1 MDYINNFGKEN
12 WQLILLRTKSKFL
25 NYDIKIKS
33 MFKFLK
39 NFMNNKK
46 STFTNDLDSVHRILK
61 TDFKKNPDPQ
71 EDEIIFGC
79 GCFWGAEKCFWKLPG
94 VVTTSVGYAG
104 GDKSNPTYYEVCSG
118 LTGHAEVVR
127 VIWNKSEID
136 ISDLLKMFWECHDPT
151 QKNRQGNDIGTQYR
165 SAIYYKNEKNKKIIL
180 ASKEQY
186 QKELNKKN
194 LGLIETEIKIID
206 NYFFAEKNHQQ
217 YLASAGSRQYCSA
230 SPTKVKLGNFIGSNY
245 KLEDNIW
252 ENFNWDVDKCVLRS
266 DNNPIK
272 NKI

>member
-1 MDYINNFGKEN
+1 
-12 WQLILLRTKSKFL
+12 
-25 NYDIKIKS
+25 

-39 NFMNNKK
+39 NIMNNELPT
-46 STFTNDLDSVHRILK
+46 SDNSVNTLHRILK
-61 TDFKKNPDPQ
+61 TDIKRIPTSN
-71 EDEIIFGC
+71 EDELIFGC

-104 GDKSNPTYYEVCSG
+104 GEKNNPTYYEVCSG
-118 LTGHAEVVR
+118 LTGHSEVVR
-127 VIWNKSEID
+127 VIWDKSKID

-165 SAIYYKNEKNKKIIL
+165 SAIYYKNENNVEIIL

-194 LGLIETEIKIID
+194 LGLIETEIKKIETFFYAE
-206 NYFFAEKNHQQ
+206 NYHQQ
-217 YLASAGSRQYCSA
+217 YLASLGSRQYCSA
-230 SPTKVKLGNFIGSNY
+230 APTNVKLGEFMGSNY
-245 KLEDNIW
+245 KLKDDIW
-252 ENFNWDVDKCVLRS
+252 ENFNWEIDKCVLRS

-272 NKI
+272 NNI

>member
-1 MDYINNFGKEN
+1 
-12 WQLILLRTKSKFL
+12 
-25 NYDIKIKS
+25 

-39 NFMNNKK
+39 NIMNNEN
-46 STFTNDLDSVHRILK
+46 SFISNNNNSIHLILK
-61 TDFKKNPDPQ
+61 TDIKRVPKPN

-104 GDKSNPTYYEVCSG
+104 GNKIDPTYYEVCSG
-118 LTGHAEVVR
+118 LTGHSEVVR
-127 VIWNKSEID
+127 VIWDKSKID

-151 QKNRQGNDIGTQYR
+151 QKNKQGNDVGSQYR
-165 SAIYYKNEKNKKIIL
+165 SAIYYKNENNNKTIL

-194 LGLIETEIKIID
+194 FGLIETEIKMVD
-206 NYFFAEKNHQQ
+206 TFYYAEQYHQQ
-217 YLASAGSRQYCSA
+217 YLASKGSRQYCSA
-230 SPTKVKLGNFIGSNY
+230 SPTKVKLENFTGSNY
-245 KLEDNIW
+245 KLKDFVW

-272 NKI
+272 NNI